1 MHVATKCGNTRTMA
15 AANITIP
22 RDLMSALLDAFESLD
37 LDTRRDR
44 VLHDETILKVDLALQ
59 AKDAWLRAKAGI

>member
-1 MHVATKCGNTRTMA
+1 MA